1 MTVSV
6 ISDCIQSSCKGS
18 STVIQSGSWM
28 HMLETGSTLI
38 RKINLIYRFHKIIE
52 ELNRNTDS
60 AVSNKYLSLSG
71 HTHSDKDS
79 TALLTPT
86 PPRF

>member
-6 ISDCIQSSCKGS
+6 SSDCIQSSCKGGI
-18 STVIQSGSWM
+18 TVIQSGSWM
-28 HMLETGSTLI
+28 HMLETGSNLI
-38 RKINLIYRFHKIIE
+38 SKINLIYRFHKIIE

-60 AVSNKYLSLSG
+60 AVSNKYIFLSG
-71 HTHSDKDS
+71 HTHADEDI
-79 TALLTPT
+79 TALPTPT